1 MRSSLYVSF
10 VAIENSGLL
19 GEMMTASSV
28 HSIVPVLLSAQAS
41 AVDCPSLTVTF
52 EGICANVAPT
62 PLSKSVHA
70 HERSTNVFRSK
81 EQ

>member
-52 EGICANVAPT
+52 EGICANVAP
-62 PLSKSVHA
+62 
-70 HERSTNVFRSK
+70 RSRGSSGGGSGVVCDAYYGVR
-81 EQ
+81 